1 MTVKYMKK
9 SKLQMIDG
17 MICNKK
23 GEVLGINPKIAELFN
38 QLETEIQEKM
48 YMDKQPEAQP
58 MPSLDGFEREHA
70 NGNVKIP
77 TIEVA
82 ETPIID
88 KRIKE
93 AMAFVKEVEA
103 QHTADEANKKY
114 EDYALLFQFVEN
126 ESILVNTDMLAEYGI
141 DTPFIGDVLKLDK
154 EDLAD
159 LIGFVAGVCELVVKE
174 D

>member
-23 GEVLGINPKIAELFN
+23 GEVLGINPKYAELFN
-38 QLETEIQEKM
+38 QLETEIQEKL
-48 YMDKQPEAQP
+48 YLDKQPEAQP
-58 MPSLDGFEREHA
+58 MPSLDGFERKHA
-70 NGNVKIP
+70 HGNVAIP

-82 ETPIID
+82 ETPVID

-93 AMAFVKEVEA
+93 AMAFVDEIEA

-126 ESILVNTDMLAEYGI
+126 ESILVNTDLIETYEI
-141 DTPFIGDVLKLDK
+141 DTPFIGNVLTLDK

-159 LIGFVAGVCELVVKE
+159 LIGFVAGVCELVAKE